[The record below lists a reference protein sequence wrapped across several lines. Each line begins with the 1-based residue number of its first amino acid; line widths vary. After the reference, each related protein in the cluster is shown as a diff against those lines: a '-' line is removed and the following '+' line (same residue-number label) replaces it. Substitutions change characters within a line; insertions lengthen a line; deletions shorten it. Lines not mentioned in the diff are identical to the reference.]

1 MYPKNNISKLFVFL
15 ILNIEITPVV
25 LLGNNVIPRDII
37 SYLYN
42 FFFNEK
48 HTYISLIDFFLFHFR
63 FVSFSYDSTERY
75 HNVEVSY
82 YRSVIIKEEAR
93 LN

>member
-42 FFFNEK
+42 FFF
-48 HTYISLIDFFLFHFR
+48 
-63 FVSFSYDSTERY
+63 
-75 HNVEVSY
+75 
-82 YRSVIIKEEAR
+82 
-93 LN
+93 